1 MDRDPIRRDP
11 VQEYGDGLAVV
22 TVTRSVRPD
31 VDRIVGSVRVATT
44 RPVRIVL
51 AAVGQASAVCGDTTG
66 ADGMEVLRI
75 GEDIGRA
82 AAVNR
87 AVAGLDAGVGWVAI
101 ADPGV
106 RWGAGV
112 LDGLLATAAGRPRA
126 GLLGPRLR
134 AAAGAVVA
142 SAGALPSI
150 TQALH
155 GRIPTA
161 ACAGPT
167 GWLSTSCV
175 LVRRSAWDSVDGF
188 DPRYL
193 GAPGPVDVADVDLG
207 DRLDRAGW
215 LLVHV
220 PGLEIDTEIDTVVDT
235 EAGVDAHDGHGILTW
250 RADDLRRYL
259 HDRGRAPVRA
269 LLALGGRAGRA

>member
-1 MDRDPIRRDP
+1 
-11 VQEYGDGLAVV
+11 
-22 TVTRSVRPD
+22 
-31 VDRIVGSVRVATT
+31 
-44 RPVRIVL
+44 
-51 AAVGQASAVCGDTTG
+51 
-66 ADGMEVLRI
+66 
-75 GEDIGRA
+75 
-82 AAVNR
+82 
-87 AVAGLDAGVGWVAI
+87 
-101 ADPGV
+101 
-106 RWGAGV
+106 
-112 LDGLLATAAGRPRA
+112 
-126 GLLGPRLR
+126 
-134 AAAGAVVA
+134 
-142 SAGALPSI
+142 
-150 TQALH
+150 
-155 GRIPTA
+155 
-161 ACAGPT
+161 
-167 GWLSTSCV
+167 V

-220 PGLEIDTEIDTVVDT
+220 PGLEIDTGIDTVVDT